1 MKTIKDQIKTT
12 ENQKI
17 AIKTHRGDD
26 HFKNEDIDEDID
38 KDVDEDENRVQL
50 RLNKNQLLEL

>member
-1 MKTIKDQIKTT
+1 MKTIKDQIKAT

-38 KDVDEDENRVQL
+38 KDVDNDENRVQL
-50 RLNKNQLLEL
+50 RLNKN